1 MLKEGDAVL
10 YAGNGVCTVES
21 IADIDFG
28 SGKEKYLILKPAFD
42 DKNTFYIPAGNENMM
57 SKLRRLLSK
66 REVDEIIVSMREN
79 NAEWIDDEQTRKDEY
94 SKIVSSADCKSLVR
108 IIRMIYL
115 HKKELGSNGKK
126 LHICDEYMLKNAE
139 NLLSDEFAY
148 VLKIDKNEV
157 LSYILRMLGEDEL
170 K

>member
-21 IADIDFG
+21 VADIDFG

-66 REVDEIIVSMREN
+66 SEVDEIIVSMREN
-79 NAEWIDDEQTRKDEY
+79 KAEWIDNEQTRKDEY
-94 SKIVSSADCKSLVR
+94 SKTISSADCKGLVK

-115 HKKELGSNGKK
+115 HKKEISAKGKK
-126 LHICDEYMLKNAE
+126 LHLCDEHMLKNAE

-148 VLKIDKNEV
+148 VLKIKKDEV
-157 LSYILRMLGEDEL
+157 LPYIINMLGETADD
-170 K
+170 